1 MCKKTLFNYLSGR
14 VFWEY
19 VGDNLLR
26 MREFYRTRYRIPF
39 PICLSY
45 NHFMDFFFNEELNR
59 DSLEQTMRVMFSE
72 HYDLTR
78 LGKENSPYVQDDEQQ
93 MLELESSQK
102 GETVCE

>member
-1 MCKKTLFNYLSGR
+1 
-14 VFWEY
+14 
-19 VGDNLLR
+19 
-26 MREFYRTRYRIPF
+26 
-39 PICLSY
+39 
-45 NHFMDFFFNEELNR
+45 MDFFFNEELNR

-72 HYDLTR
+72 HYDLMR